1 MTIEELE
8 KEKEPE
14 NIYAELM
21 EEDKE
26 TLAMYVFL
34 LQRKCN
40 KLVDYS
46 IDKLVECRKLEMEVS
61 QERS

>member
-8 KEKEPE
+8 KEKEPN

-21 EEDKE
+21 EEDKD

-40 KLVDYS
+40 KMIDYC
-46 IDKLVECRKLEMEVS
+46 IDKLVENRALEMELS
-61 QERS
+61 RYE